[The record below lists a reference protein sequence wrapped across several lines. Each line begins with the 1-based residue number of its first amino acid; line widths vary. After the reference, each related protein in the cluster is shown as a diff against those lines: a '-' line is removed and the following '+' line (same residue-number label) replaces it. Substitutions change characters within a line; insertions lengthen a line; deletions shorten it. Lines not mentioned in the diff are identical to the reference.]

1 MTGMGVSVISRV
13 SDWVSARVEDE
24 MIMMNV
30 ERGKY
35 IGLTETGARI
45 WDLLAEPR
53 TAEDLCA
60 ALCEEYDIAA
70 EQCRTEVD
78 AFVAE
83 MQKQGALTADA

>member
-1 MTGMGVSVISRV
+1 MTGMGVSVIGRV
-13 SDWVSARVEDE
+13 ADWVSARVEDE

-53 TAEDLCA
+53 TVEDLCA
-60 ALCEEYDIAA
+60 ELCQEYDITAG
-70 EQCRTEVD
+70 QCRAEVE
-78 AFVAE
+78 AFVLE